1 VLPQFGDRKAFPY
14 LHADYNEQFGKLSP
28 GGKWLAYTS
37 NETKRDE
44 VYVQTFPSPE
54 GKWQVSTN
62 GGTRP
67 VWSRNG
73 KELFFIDPGRRVM
86 AVEVRGGAK
95 FEAGVPKTLFATRFA
110 VGGSTWFDVSD
121 DGRFLIPNEAEE
133 AGTSPISVVIN
144 WSASLKR

>member
-1 VLPQFGDRKAFPY
+1 
-14 LHADYNEQFGKLSP
+14 
-28 GGKWLAYTS
+28 
-37 NETKRDE
+37 
-44 VYVQTFPSPE
+44 
-54 GKWQVSTN
+54 
-62 GGTRP
+62 